1 MTTSSIE
8 VNFSQLYQSLMKTN
22 FMTPETPKFG
32 ARPQERKVKTLVSAG
47 DPLLP
52 APFRDAYSDPLL
64 TRLDGV
70 FARLGGANGDPATL
84 ETLTGCV
91 YQHTQ
96 RALQPPLNRFLA
108 VISNLYRSF
117 LDNSK
122 RGHLDIPLKETLPP
136 LAVFQSDPSSGP
148 FTMTVETVMQL
159 IGGDTGV
166 VSMPH
171 TFADHPLFFGSLAH
185 ETGGHDVIHADT
197 TLMPQLQE
205 QVYELFADHEL
216 QWMGLLWDYW
226 MDETAAD
233 VYGVLNVGPSFA
245 YNLAMLLAIFIAQQE
260 RPVPKVPRL
269 RTSSDADEQG
279 ALDPHP
285 TDILRL
291 SVIQGVLGSLTHL
304 DRSTIASYQEKIA
317 RLARALAPGVTAVQ
331 LNGLAR
337 VRNGRSMNF
346 QNSVPLSTLQ
356 SAAAKVGA
364 MIATTSFAALA
375 GHSVQ
380 DIETWD
386 DGDENAAHSI
396 SGLLQSGTSIV
407 SAGDDAQIIAGLT
420 LAALDQPTRYLS
432 SSRLAN
438 DALDDS
444 FATDPYWGAQPRDR
458 MVLPRTRSRASQLSD
473 IDPNVDTIINY
484 NPLDEDTLA
493 ARLGLDV
500 AQVNKH
506 QIQAIPWP
514 QGLAPEPD
522 PSFVFK
528 GEDAQLP
535 KADFVIFTWT
545 VAEANAMAA
554 VMSPGI
560 WAQPGSGS
568 SAPSWH
574 IYTNQWAAKFAGRSF
589 GRAPAAHEHY
599 IGKYLPIRIGGKRVL
614 LFKSNFHLA
623 YDDKSMPVK
632 DMFKQVIA
640 QTEPRLV
647 ISSGTAG
654 AIGSRLKLGDAVIA
668 NSARFHCGRA
678 FKSAPF
684 NNKSFTSNYRPS
696 NNNALKTVNSRL
708 VEANAGSLAPERKGE
723 PTVYS
728 FAVPPDRIGEPFVI
742 VTTDEFQFDD
752 KTDKFG
758 LQSLG
763 AMVEMD
769 DAVLGLAVQEMG
781 HPVNWLAIR
790 NASDPQMP
798 GPSVGDSTDIFR
810 KYGYWTSIPSALGA
824 WASVI
829 DF

>member
-1 MTTSSIE
+1 MAASAIE
-8 VNFSQLYQSLMKTN
+8 VNFAQLYQSLMKTN
-22 FMTPETPKFG
+22 FMALETPQIG
-32 ARPQERKVKTLVSAG
+32 ARPQEPKVKRLVSAG

-52 APFRDAYSDPLL
+52 APFRDGYADPLL
-64 TRLDGV
+64 QRLDGLI
-70 FARLGGANGDPATL
+70 ARLGGAQGDTSTL
-84 ETLTGCV
+84 ETMTGCV
-91 YQHTQ
+91 YQHSQ

-117 LDNSK
+117 LDNTK
-122 RGHLDIPLKETLPP
+122 RSHLDVPLTETLPP
-136 LAVFQSDPSSGP
+136 LAVFQSDPRSGP

-159 IGGDTGV
+159 IGAEVGV

-197 TLMPQLQE
+197 TLMPQLRE
-205 QVYELFADHEL
+205 QVYTLFADHEL

-233 VYGVLNVGPSFA
+233 VYGVLNVGPTFA
-245 YNLAMLLAIFIAQQE
+245 YNLALLLAIFIAQQE
-260 RPVPKVPRL
+260 RPAPKVPRL
-269 RTSSDADEQG
+269 RTSSGADEQG

-291 SVIQGVLGSLTHL
+291 AVIQGVVGSLAGL
-304 DRSTIASYQEKIA
+304 DASTITSYQEKIA
-317 RLARALAPGVTAVQ
+317 RLARALAPGVTHVQ
-331 LNGLAR
+331 LSGLAR

-346 QNSVPLSTLQ
+346 QNSIPLATLQ
-356 SAAAKVGA
+356 AAGSKVGA
-364 MIATTSFAALA
+364 MIATSAFAALA

-386 DGDENAAHSI
+386 NGDENAAHSI

-420 LAALDQPTRYLS
+420 LAVLDRPARYAACS
-432 SSRLAN
+432 DLASA
-438 DALDDS
+438 ALDDS
-444 FATDPYWGAQPRDR
+444 FASDPYWGSQPRDR
-458 MVLPRTRSRASQLSD
+458 MVLPLTKRRVSRESD
-473 IDPNVDTIINY
+473 IDPNLDAIINY
-484 NPLDEDTLA
+484 NPLDEDALA
-493 ARLGLDV
+493 ARLTEGV

-506 QIQAIPWP
+506 QITAIDWP
-514 QGLAPEPD
+514 HGLGPEPD

-528 GEDAQLP
+528 GEDAELP
-535 KADFVIFTWT
+535 QADFVIFTWT

-554 VMSPGI
+554 VMTPGI

-568 SAPSWH
+568 NAPSWH
-574 IYTNQWAAKFAGRSF
+574 IYTNQWDAKFRGRSF

-599 IGKYLPIRIGGKRVL
+599 IGKYMAIRIAGKRVL
-614 LFKSNFHLA
+614 LIKSNFHLA

-632 DMFKQVIA
+632 DMFKQVINQA
-640 QTEPRLV
+640 EPKLV

-654 AIGSRLKLGDAVIA
+654 AIGSKLKLGDAVIA
-668 NSARFHCGRA
+668 NTARFHCGRS

-684 NNKSFTSNYRPS
+684 NNKSFTSGYSPS
-696 NNNALKTVNSRL
+696 SNSALKIVNSKL
-708 VEANAGSLAPERKGE
+708 VDANAGALAPERKGD
-723 PTVYS
+723 PVVYS
-728 FAVPPDRIGEPFVI
+728 FAVAPDRIGEPLVI

-758 LQSLG
+758 LQGLG

-769 DAVLGLAVQEMG
+769 DAVLGLAVEEMG
-781 HPVNWLAIR
+781 RPVPWLAIR

-798 GPSVGDSTDIFR
+798 TPSIGNSTDIFK

-824 WASVI
+824 WASVV